1 MVIRTPVILAAVFA
15 ASLAAA
21 VAATPPNANA
31 NGKSIFQIGRDLTG
45 TNVGAAQKPPVP
57 ACAACHHVDGS
68 GGMKIGRNVVSADL
82 RHANL
87 VTHQKHPYTQALLER
102 AISTGI
108 DSDGKKLDAAMP
120 RWKLSKRDLHD
131 VAQYVLTQLK

>member
-1 MVIRTPVILAAVFA
+1 MVIRTPVILAVVFA

-21 VAATPPNANA
+21 VAATPPNAN
-31 NGKSIFQIGRDLTG
+31 GKAIFQIGRDVAG
-45 TNVGAAQKPPVP
+45 TNVGAAQKPPAP
-57 ACAACHHVDGS
+57 ACAMCHHVDGS
-68 GGMKIGRNVVSADL
+68 GGMKLGRNVVSADL

-102 AISTGI
+102 AIATGI
-108 DSDGKKLDAAMP
+108 DNDGKKLDGTMP

-131 VAQYVLTQLK
+131 VAQYVLSLSP